1 MLPEALILVPEQRV
15 ERLWLRVAWLC
26 SAALFL
32 EGYDIVAVGYA
43 VPSLVDAWHVRPQ
56 VFTTA
61 LTCGN
66 VGLLL
71 GSLSAGLLGDRLGRK
86 PVLIGC
92 VAVFGTFSLLTALVA
107 SPPQLAGLR
116 FLTGLGLGG
125 GIPLATTLALDFAP
139 PARRGRFLILIVT
152 SVAIAFAVG
161 GLLASQLVRVF
172 GWPAIF
178 LVGGVLPLVMAV
190 VLAVCLPDSIARRAE
205 TPPHH
210 AVASLF
216 QNGLAPRT
224 LLLWAIN
231 ALNLLGLYFIL
242 QWTPAILH
250 SAGMSPSRAIL
261 GTSMYGLGVIANSL
275 LTAPIVDRIGMER
288 VLTCGLAFGALCVL
302 SIGMFH
308 PQFWVLSMLI
318 FGAGIGGG
326 CQGGIIALSSLTYP
340 PSVRSTGAG
349 WALGAGRVGTIAGP
363 LLGGILLTLG
373 FRAQDIFVAASAPAV
388 GAGLLMAIL
397 GMLRQRTT
405 HPCFIIPQDS
415 PSLRI

>member
-1 MLPEALILVPEQRV
+1 MMPEALTVVPEQRL
-15 ERLWLRVAWLC
+15 ERLPLRVACLC

-32 EGYDIVAVGYA
+32 EGYDIVAIGYA
-43 VPSLVDAWHVRPQ
+43 IPSLVDAWHVRPQ

-92 VAVFGTFSLLTALVA
+92 VAVFGIFSLLSALA
-107 SPPQLAGLR
+107 GSPLQLAGLR

-139 PARRGRFLILIVT
+139 PTRHGRFLILICT
-152 SVAIAFAVG
+152 GVAIGFVVG
-161 GLLASQLVRVF
+161 GVLASQLVRLF

-178 LVGGVLPLVMAV
+178 VVGGVLPLAMAV
-190 VLAVCLPDSIARRAE
+190 VLALCLPESVAPRAE
-205 TPPHH
+205 TQPHH
-210 AVASLF
+210 AVAYLF
-216 QNGLAPRT
+216 RIGLGPST
-224 LLLWAIN
+224 VLLWVIN
-231 ALNLLGLYFIL
+231 VLNLLGIYFIL

-261 GTSMYGLGVIANSL
+261 GTSMYSMGVITCSL
-275 LTAPIVDRIGMER
+275 LTASIVDRIGMER

-302 SIGMFH
+302 SIGLFH
-308 PQFWVLSMLI
+308 PRFWLLSILI

-326 CQGGIIALSSLTYP
+326 CQGGIITLSGLSYP
-340 PSVRSTGAG
+340 QAIRSTGAG

-363 LLGGILLTLG
+363 LLGGILLALG
-373 FRAQDIFVAASAPAV
+373 FRTQDIFVVASIPAFGV
-388 GAGLLMAIL
+388 ALLMAVL
-397 GMLRQRTT
+397 GRLRERTSSSALGSRT
-405 HPCFIIPQDS
+405 S
-415 PSLRI
+415 G

>member
-1 MLPEALILVPEQRV
+1 MLPEALTVIPEQRV
-15 ERLWLRVAWLC
+15 ERLPFRVAWLC

-43 VPSLVDAWHVRPQ
+43 IPSLVDAWQVRPQ
-56 VFTTA
+56 VFTAA

-92 VAVFGTFSLLTALVA
+92 VTVFGIFSLLSALVG
-107 SPPQLAGLR
+107 SPVQLAGLQ

-139 PARRGRFLILIVT
+139 PTRRGRFLILICT
-152 SVAIAFAVG
+152 GVAIGFAVG

-178 LVGGVLPLVMAV
+178 VVGGVLPLAMTV
-190 VLAVCLPDSIARRAE
+190 VLALWLPESVAPRAA
-205 TPPHH
+205 TQPHH
-210 AVASLF
+210 AVAALF
-216 QNGLAPRT
+216 ESGLALRT
-224 LLLWAIN
+224 VLLWPIN
-231 ALNLLGLYFIL
+231 VLNLLGIYFIL

-261 GTSMYGLGVIANSL
+261 GTSMYSLGVITCSL
-275 LTAPIVDRIGMER
+275 LTASIVDRMGMER
-288 VLTCGLAFGALCVL
+288 VLTCGLALGALCVL
-302 SIGMFH
+302 SIGLFH
-308 PQFWVLSMLI
+308 PRLFWVLSLII

-326 CQGGIIALSSLTYP
+326 CQGGIIALSSLMYP
-340 PSVRSTGAG
+340 PAIRSTGAG
-349 WALGAGRVGTIAGP
+349 WALGAGRIGTIAGP
-363 LLGGILLTLG
+363 LLGGVLLALG
-373 FRAQDIFVAASAPAV
+373 IRAQDIFLAASIPAFGV
-388 GAGLLMAIL
+388 TVLMAIL
-397 GMLRQRTT
+397 GRLRQRTSST
-405 HPCFIIPQDS
+405 LVEFH
-415 PSLRI
+415 R

>member
-1 MLPEALILVPEQRV
+1 MQLVASMVVPKQQV

-32 EGYDIVAVGYA
+32 EGYDIVAVGYSI
-43 VPSLVDAWHVRPQ
+43 PSLVDAWHVLPQ

-61 LTCGN
+61 LTSGN
-66 VGLLL
+66 IGLLL

-92 VAVFGTFSLLTALVA
+92 VAVFGIFSLLTALVG
-107 SPPQLAGLR
+107 SPLQLASLR

-152 SVAIAFAVG
+152 SVPVGFAVG
-161 GLLASQLVRVF
+161 GLVASQLVREF

-178 LVGGVLPLVMAV
+178 VVGGSLPLATLVMLALWLPEAAV
-190 VLAVCLPDSIARRAE
+190 PGVV
-205 TPPHH
+205 TQPHH

-216 QNGLAPRT
+216 QNGLASRT
-224 LLLWAIN
+224 VLLWAIN
-231 ALNLLGLYFIL
+231 ALNLLGIYFIL

-250 SAGMSPSRAIL
+250 SGGMSPSRAIL

-302 SIGMFH
+302 SIGIFH
-308 PQFWVLSMLI
+308 PQFWVLSVLI

-326 CQGGIIALSSLTYP
+326 CQGGIIALSGLAYP
-340 PSVRSTGAG
+340 PVIRSTGAG

-363 LLGGILLTLG
+363 LLGGILLALG
-373 FRAQDIFVAASAPAV
+373 FRAQDIFVAASVPAFGV
-388 GAGLLMAIL
+388 TVLMATL
-397 GMLRQRTT
+397 GRHR
-405 HPCFIIPQDS
+405 
-415 PSLRI
+415 